1 MLTGKVFY
9 ARIIPAESILAARRS
24 CSTLMINKNRIIKLT
39 QDLIRI
45 NSENPG
51 GNEYLIARW
60 VKDYLQRLGLNARL
74 YEFKARRTNVV
85 ATLGGKDKA
94 RSLLITP
101 HLDTVPA
108 GTAWKKDPFKAEI
121 IGDKIY
127 GLGTTDCK
135 GNLACALEVIRSLVE
150 EKIKLDFDLIFA
162 ATANEESGSEF
173 GLLSL
178 LEKGILKPSVALV
191 LDADD
196 FEIVVTQ
203 KGLMH
208 LKITVNGRKAHGAY
222 PWLGSNAIDISLD
235 ILAEL
240 KRLKIAFAPNKYL
253 KPPTMNIGT
262 IQGGDKVNVVAPRCE
277 FELDFRFLPGS
288 SSAALLKR
296 IRKIVHKHARNST
309 VEIEGIQKP
318 YSISETHPLV
328 SGFKNAGA
336 KFGTVCPVR
345 GSEGATVI
353 TFFQDKGIPA
363 IATGFGCEGMAHM
376 ADEYIKAGN
385 LYKGSLILEEFL
397 KSYKFS

>member
-1 MLTGKVFY
+1 
-9 ARIIPAESILAARRS
+9 
-24 CSTLMINKNRIIKLT
+24 MINKNRLIKLT
-39 QDLIRI
+39 RDLIRI
-45 NSENPG
+45 NSENPN

-60 VKDYLQRLGLNARL
+60 VKSYLQKLNLPVRL
-74 YEFKARRTNVV
+74 YEFKDQRTNVV
-85 ATLGGKDKA
+85 AVLGGKDKA
-94 RSLLITP
+94 KSLLITP

-108 GTAWKKDPFKAEI
+108 GASWKKDPFKAEI
-121 IGDKIY
+121 IGDKMY

-135 GNLACALEVIRSLVE
+135 GNLACALEAINSLVE
-150 EKIKLDFDLIFA
+150 EKSKLSFDLIFA

-173 GLLSL
+173 GLISL
-178 LEKGILKPSVALV
+178 LEKGILKPSAALV

-222 PWLGSNAIDISLD
+222 PWLGLNAIDISLE

-240 KRLKIAFAPNKYL
+240 KRLKIPASLNKYL

-262 IQGGDKVNVVAPRCE
+262 IKGGDKVNVVASRCE

-288 SSAALLKR
+288 STEVLLKR
-296 IRKIVHKHARNST
+296 VKKVVRKHARNAV

-318 YSISETHPLV
+318 YSICETHPLV
-328 SGFKNAGA
+328 SGFQNAGA
-336 KFGTVCPVR
+336 KFGIVCPVR

-363 IATGFGCEGMAHM
+363 IATGFGSEGMAHM
-376 ADEYIKAGN
+376 ADEYIKVGN